1 MKDYPTLKKMG
12 VESPKQIDKYYITS
26 INFIDVLRIVY
37 DRPEDSFL
45 PSTRSY
51 KFARVP
57 DKSTGEG
64 DDESAVLR
72 THPMLV
78 AAIKELD
85 TILEAKSSKENI
97 TAEILNEIE
106 LLEEDIAIR
115 SECLKVLVQK
125 IPAID

>member
-1 MKDYPTLKKMG
+1 MAFWGFPEFPGCGRVHELCRRQQGQGLK
-12 VESPKQIDKYYITS
+12 
-26 INFIDVLRIVY
+26 LRLTALLIFV
-37 DRPEDSFL
+37 R
-45 PSTRSY
+45 
-51 KFARVP
+51 
-57 DKSTGEG
+57 
-64 DDESAVLR
+64 DESAVLR

-85 TILEAKSSKENI
+85 KILEAKSSKENI
-97 TAEILNEIE
+97 SAEILNEIE